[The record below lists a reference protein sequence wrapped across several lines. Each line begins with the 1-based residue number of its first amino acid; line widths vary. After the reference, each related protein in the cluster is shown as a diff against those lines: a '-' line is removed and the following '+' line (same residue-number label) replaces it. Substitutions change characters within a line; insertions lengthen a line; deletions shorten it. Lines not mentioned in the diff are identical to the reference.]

1 MILAATTSTSS
12 IPGPSPKM
20 QDSSDSKATSN
31 STGIPAT
38 SPIMHGTSDTN
49 GEISLVGS
57 E

>member
-1 MILAATTSTSS
+1 MILLLYSISS

-20 QDSSDSKATSN
+20 QDSSDSKDTSN